1 MLDFQTISF
10 YLGVFSVIFGV
21 FTWYLQSRRSQKIT
35 QASLYMQLHSQWRD
49 SRFIDIYYE
58 MIQSQWKTLDE
69 FAEKWYSDTEYT
81 IGATKVIWY
90 FESVGELL
98 KQDLIDIDIV
108 YNMLGDRFINWANKY
123 GEVLIALRDSVD
135 APERYRNIEYLYEEM
150 LKRQKIVKM
159 KYKKKMDK

>member
-21 FTWYLQSRRSQKIT
+21 FTWYLQSRRNQKIT

-49 SRFIDIYYE
+49 SGFIDIYYE
-58 MIQSQWKTLDE
+58 MIQAEWNDLDE
-69 FAEKWYSDTEYT
+69 FAEKWYTDSEFT

-98 KQDLIDIDIV
+98 KQGLIDIDIV
-108 YNMLGDRFINWANKY
+108 YNMLGDRFIGWANKY
-123 GEVLIALRDSVD
+123 GEVLIALRDGQG
-135 APERYRNIEYLYEEM
+135 APERYRNIEYLYGEM
-150 LKRQKIVKM
+150 LKRQKIVRM
-159 KYKKKMDK
+159 KYQQKGN